1 MLEVNKSMT
10 LSGISKIDG
19 QAVVYMS
26 ATISTDAGGS
36 SSTTKNICNKE
47 LYDSNKSEIRR
58 DMSEFEQEVYR
69 LEDGLAE
76 VNVDEIK

>member
-36 SSTTKNICNKE
+36 SSTTKTE
-47 LYDSNKSEIRR
+47 
-58 DMSEFEQEVYR
+58 
-69 LEDGLAE
+69 
-76 VNVDEIK
+76 